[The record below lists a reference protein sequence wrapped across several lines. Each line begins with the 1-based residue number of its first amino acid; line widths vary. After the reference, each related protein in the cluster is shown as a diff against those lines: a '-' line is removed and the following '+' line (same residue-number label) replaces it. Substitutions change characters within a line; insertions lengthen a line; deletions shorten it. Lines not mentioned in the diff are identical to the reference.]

1 MLPIQNFES
10 PTPNRTNMLTI
21 RNFESPTQLNEDMH
35 VDIKGRFNKKFEIMQ
50 EQYDFLEK
58 KCSFLS
64 PHDLWSVELVSC
76 EYSEIQ

>member
-1 MLPIQNFES
+1 MLPIQ
-10 PTPNRTNMLTI
+10 
-21 RNFESPTQLNEDMH
+21 NFESPTQLNEDMH
-35 VDIKGRFNKKFEIMQ
+35 VDIKEVEGKFNKKFEIMQ

-64 PHDLWSVELVSC
+64 PHDLWFVELVSC